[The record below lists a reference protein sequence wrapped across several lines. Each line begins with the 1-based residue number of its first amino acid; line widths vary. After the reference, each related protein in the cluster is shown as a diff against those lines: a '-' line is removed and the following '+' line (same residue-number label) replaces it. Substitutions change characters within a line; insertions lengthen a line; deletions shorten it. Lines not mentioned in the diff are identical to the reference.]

1 MSETSVKKPLSA
13 SAEDSK
19 PLGEEEFLESLNLAA
34 PKPDGSGVQ
43 LDSGRTSHFLLNLAG
58 SLERFLDVV
67 GEVFEL
73 SLTAENGV
81 SRKRPRTF
89 EGGGFAVSFPFED
102 GVGFFLVADRGEILA
117 PWLENPGIAGKS
129 RILLLAS
136 ELERLFSPDW
146 DGTSVQENGEEASSE
161 AKPFYAGPDFF
172 YGRIAGLES
181 IFDALPMETLAKF
194 RSFAI
199 RKFDGR
205 EGCAWML
212 GPLPSAEILAEHEVP
227 CDASARSVE
236 SPRPVRSLECV
247 EVETTE
253 VPALTAA
260 PLAAP
265 VSETL
270 PESAETSDQA
280 PASEA
285 LSEPVSDP
293 VPAEP
298 VSDSETEVEDQTE
311 TDPGESESSES
322 EEAGV
327 SETVYRFHFRTPLY
341 SPKMRARR
349 EEQIL
354 SQIQY
359 EHPMNTQRWRI
370 RAKKT
375 TERFQNEIQAAM
387 LVAAYSRWMGNPRS
401 ASAPEP
407 VSEISL
413 PPMASLVETKIPCE
427 GIDPVQIVDLPLST
441 EEPFEPVS
449 VALTDWS
456 ENSFVV
462 SSLIEPGNTIE
473 PPKDEIQP
481 GTLLETESEAE
492 TVEMPRVLTPFA
504 EDFSEEDETEA
515 FPALTAPVDV
525 QKMLEVPVPVSILL
539 GRGKVS
545 VSEIL
550 GWKKGTIL
558 NLGQKIDK
566 TCEVFVNGGC
576 AGRGFPVE
584 YENRVGARV
593 QDLHLNK

>member
-1 MSETSVKKPLSA
+1 MSENSLKNQRPT

-34 PKPDGSGVQ
+34 PKSDGTGVQ
-43 LDSGRTSHFLLNLAG
+43 LDSGRTSPFLLNLAG

-73 SLTAENGV
+73 SLTTENGI

-146 DGTSVQENGEEASSE
+146 DGTSVQENGEETTSE
-161 AKPFYAGPDFF
+161 VKPFYAGPDFF

-181 IFDALPMETLAKF
+181 IFDALPMETLEKF

-212 GPLPSAEILAEHEVP
+212 GPIPSAEILVNHEVP
-227 CDASARSVE
+227 CDASTRNVE

-247 EVETTE
+247 EVETE
-253 VPALTAA
+253 VPTLRVA
-260 PLAAP
+260 PLAEFSEAP
-265 VSETL
+265 LT
-270 PESAETSDQA
+270 AT
-280 PASEA
+280 ASEA
-285 LSEPVSDP
+285 LPDSLLADPDSDPLLSEPDSDP
-293 VPAEP
+293 ETKEEDPIEADS
-298 VSDSETEVEDQTE
+298 SDSESDE
-311 TDPGESESSES
+311 T
-322 EEAGV
+322 AV

-349 EEQIL
+349 EEFIL

-359 EHPMNTQRWRI
+359 EHPMNTQRWRV
-370 RAKKT
+370 RVEKT
-375 TERFQNEIQAAM
+375 KERFKNEIQAAM
-387 LVAAYSRWMGNPRS
+387 LLAAYSRWMVNPGSMPAS
-401 ASAPEP
+401 ASASAQISG
-407 VSEISL
+407 VSL
-413 PPMASLVETKIPCE
+413 PPMASLVETKVPCE

-462 SSLIEPGNTIE
+462 SSLIEPGNTTV
-473 PPKDEIQP
+473 PSKDEIQP
-481 GTLLETESEAE
+481 ETLMETDEEPE
-492 TVEMPRVLTPFA
+492 TVEMPSVQTPFA

-515 FPALTAPVDV
+515 FPALTAPTDI
-525 QKMLEVPVPVSILL
+525 QKRLEVPVPVSILL
-539 GRGKVS
+539 GRGRVS
-545 VSEIL
+545 VWEIL

>member
-1 MSETSVKKPLSA
+1 MSETSLKNQLPA
-13 SAEDSK
+13 PAEDSK

-34 PKPDGSGVQ
+34 PKSDGAGVP
-43 LDSGRTSHFLLNLAG
+43 LDSGRTSPFLLNLAG

-73 SLTAENGV
+73 SLTTENGV

-102 GVGFFLVADRGEILA
+102 GVGVFFVADRGEILA

-161 AKPFYAGPDFF
+161 AKPFYTGPDFF

-227 CDASARSVE
+227 CDANARNVE

-247 EVETTE
+247 EVETE
-253 VPALTAA
+253 VSPLTVA
-260 PLAAP
+260 PPEMLSDP
-265 VSETL
+265 L
-270 PESAETSDQA
+270 PE
-280 PASEA
+280 
-285 LSEPVSDP
+285 
-293 VPAEP
+293 EP
-298 VSDSETEVEDQTE
+298 VSDSETNEEDPAE
-311 TDPGESESSES
+311 TDSNESES
-322 EEAGV
+322 EEAAV

-359 EHPMNTQRWRI
+359 EHPMNTQRWRV
-370 RAKKT
+370 RVEKT
-375 TERFQNEIQAAM
+375 TERFKNEIQAAM
-387 LVAAYSRWMGNPRS
+387 LIAAYSRSMANPGF
-401 ASAPEP
+401 ASAPAP
-407 VSEISL
+407 VSGIAL
-413 PPMASLVETKIPCE
+413 PPMTSLVETKIPCE
-427 GIDPVQIVDLPLST
+427 GIDPVQIVEFPLTT

-462 SSLIEPGNTIE
+462 SSLIEPESTIE

-481 GTLLETESEAE
+481 ETLMETDEEAE
-492 TVEMPRVLTPFA
+492 TVEMPHVLTPFT
-504 EDFSEEDETEA
+504 EDFSEEAETEA
-515 FPALTAPVDV
+515 FPALTAPTDV
-525 QKMLEVPVPVSILL
+525 QKRLEVPVPVSILL
-539 GRGKVS
+539 GRGRVS

-593 QDLHLNK
+593 QDLRLHK

>member
-1 MSETSVKKPLSA
+1 MSETSVKKTLPA
-13 SAEDSK
+13 PAEDSK

-34 PKPDGSGVQ
+34 PKPDGTGVQ
-43 LDSGRTSHFLLNLAG
+43 LDSGRTSPFLLNLAG

-73 SLTAENGV
+73 SLTTENGV

-102 GVGFFLVADRGEILA
+102 GVGVFLVADRGEILA

-146 DGTSVQENGEEASSE
+146 DGTSVQENGEEATSE

-181 IFDALPMETLAKF
+181 VFDALPMETLAKF

-212 GPLPSAEILAEHEVP
+212 GPLSSAEILAEHEVP

-236 SPRPVRSLECV
+236 SPRPVRSLEYVKV
-247 EVETTE
+247 ETE
-253 VPALTAA
+253 VPALTTVPLNASAPETPSA
-260 PLAAP
+260 PLP
-265 VSETL
+265 
-270 PESAETSDQA
+270 P
-280 PASEA
+280 
-285 LSEPVSDP
+285 EPVSDP
-293 VPAEP
+293 
-298 VSDSETEVEDQTE
+298 ETEEKDQAE
-311 TDPGESESSES
+311 ADSSDSES
-322 EEAGV
+322 EEAAV
-327 SETVYRFHFRTPLY
+327 SETVYRFHFRTPLF

-359 EHPMNTQRWRI
+359 EHPMNTQRWRA
-370 RAKKT
+370 RAEKT

-387 LVAAYSRWMGNPRS
+387 LVAAYSRWMGNPRP
-401 ASAPEP
+401 AAEP
-407 VSEISL
+407 VSGIAL

-427 GIDPVQIVDLPLST
+427 GIDPVQIVEFPLST

-456 ENSFVV
+456 ENSFIV
-462 SSLIEPGNTIE
+462 SSLIEPEKTIE
-473 PPKDEIQP
+473 PPKDEIRP
-481 GTLLETESEAE
+481 ETLMETAAEAE

-515 FPALTAPVDV
+515 FPALTAPTDV
-525 QKMLEVPVPVSILL
+525 QKRLEVPVPVSILL

>member
-1 MSETSVKKPLSA
+1 
-13 SAEDSK
+13 
-19 PLGEEEFLESLNLAA
+19 
-34 PKPDGSGVQ
+34 
-43 LDSGRTSHFLLNLAG
+43 
-58 SLERFLDVV
+58 
-67 GEVFEL
+67 
-73 SLTAENGV
+73 
-81 SRKRPRTF
+81 
-89 EGGGFAVSFPFED
+89 
-102 GVGFFLVADRGEILA
+102 
-117 PWLENPGIAGKS
+117 
-129 RILLLAS
+129 
-136 ELERLFSPDW
+136 
-146 DGTSVQENGEEASSE
+146 
-161 AKPFYAGPDFF
+161 PFYAVPDFF

-236 SPRPVRSLECV
+236 SPRPVRSLEYV
-247 EVETTE
+247 EVETE
-253 VPALTAA
+253 VTPMTAA
-260 PLAAP
+260 PLNASA
-265 VSETL
+265 SETL
-270 PESAETSDQA
+270 SNLLP
-280 PASEA
+280 P
-285 LSEPVSDP
+285 EPVS
-293 VPAEP
+293 AQ
-298 VSDSETEVEDQTE
+298 ETKEEDQSE
-311 TDPGESESSES
+311 ADSVESEN
-322 EEAGV
+322 EEAEV

-359 EHPMNTQRWRI
+359 EHPMNTQRWRA
-370 RAKKT
+370 RAEKT
-375 TERFQNEIQAAM
+375 TERFKNEIQAAM
-387 LVAAYSRWMGNPRS
+387 LIAAYSRSLGNPRPV
-401 ASAPEP
+401 AAP
-407 VSEISL
+407 VSGIAL
-413 PPMASLVETKIPCE
+413 PPMTSLVETKIPCE
-427 GIDPVQIVDLPLST
+427 GIDPVQIVEFPLTT

-449 VALTDWS
+449 VTLTDWS

-462 SSLIEPGNTIE
+462 SNLIEPGNMIE

-492 TVEMPRVLTPFA
+492 PVEMPHVLTPFA
-504 EDFSEEDETEA
+504 EDFSEEAETEA
-515 FPALTAPVDV
+515 FPAVTAPVDV

>member
-1 MSETSVKKPLSA
+1 MSETSVKKTLSA

-34 PKPDGSGVQ
+34 PKSDGAGVQ
-43 LDSGRTSHFLLNLAG
+43 LDSGRTSPFLLNLAG

-73 SLTAENGV
+73 SLTTENGV

-102 GVGFFLVADRGEILA
+102 GVGVFLVADRGEILA

-146 DGTSVQENGEEASSE
+146 DGTSIQENGEEASSE
-161 AKPFYAGPDFF
+161 VKPFYAGPDFF

-212 GPLPSAEILAEHEVP
+212 GPLPSAEILVEHEVP
-227 CDASARSVE
+227 CDVSARSVE

-247 EVETTE
+247 EVETE
-253 VPALTAA
+253 VPPLTAA
-260 PLAAP
+260 PLEESA
-265 VSETL
+265 SETL
-270 PESAETSDQA
+270 PDSLLAD
-280 PASEA
+280 PI
-285 LSEPVSDP
+285 SDP
-293 VPAEP
+293 
-298 VSDSETEVEDQTE
+298 ETEDEAPVE
-311 TDPGESESSES
+311 TDPGEPES
-322 EEAGV
+322 EDPTV
-327 SETVYRFHFRTPLY
+327 FETVYRFHFRTPLY

-359 EHPMNTQRWRI
+359 EHPMNTQRWRA
-370 RAKKT
+370 RVEKT
-375 TERFQNEIQAAM
+375 TERFKTEIQAAM
-387 LVAAYSRWMGNPRS
+387 LVAAYSRWMGNPRPGP
-401 ASAPEP
+401 AP

-413 PPMASLVETKIPCE
+413 PPMASLVETKVPCE
-427 GIDPVQIVDLPLST
+427 GIDPVQIVNLPLST

-456 ENSFVV
+456 ENSFIV
-462 SSLIEPGNTIE
+462 SSLIEPEKTIE
-473 PPKDEIQP
+473 PPRDEIQP

-492 TVEMPRVLTPFA
+492 PVEMPRVLTPFA
-504 EDFSEEDETEA
+504 EDFSEEAETEA

-593 QDLHLNK
+593 QDLHLN